1 MKGIPT
7 LPQGDLFVS
16 RRQGTKVAGDIR
28 VVSIRSRRKH
38 GDLSSMPTAHGR
50 VAEGLGL
57 SRDYDTRDRSTE
69 GEEGHESRD
78 GPHKEAPLLTQ
89 NQEIHPSTNPEG

>member
-7 LPQGDLFVS
+7 LPQDDLFVS
-16 RRQGTKVAGDIR
+16 RRQGKKVAGDIR

-50 VAEGLGL
+50 IAEGLGV
-57 SRDYDTRDRSTE
+57 SRNYDTRDRSTI
-69 GEEGHESRD
+69 GEEGHKSRG
-78 GPHKEAPLLTQ
+78 GPDKGAPLPTQ